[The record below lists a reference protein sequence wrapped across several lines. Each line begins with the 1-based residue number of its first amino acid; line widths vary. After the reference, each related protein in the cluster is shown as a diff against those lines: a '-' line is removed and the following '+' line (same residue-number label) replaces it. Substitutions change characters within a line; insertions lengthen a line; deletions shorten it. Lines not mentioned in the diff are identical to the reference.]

1 MARARRVPPRTS
13 ALSPPIGRSVLR
25 LAGLT
30 GQTALRNAQE
40 VGAQLMLMAR
50 QALRGTQSASVAIA
64 HDVAEVARRAADGV
78 AGGVHELREELT
90 RPRRV
95 LRKPAAKVAARRRAQ
110 ARRRRQTLGTG
121 GDAT

>member
-13 ALSPPIGRSVLR
+13 TLSPTIGRSVLR

-30 GQTALRNAQE
+30 GQTALQNARE

-50 QALRGTQSASVAIA
+50 EAVRGTQAASVAIA
-64 HDVAEVARRAADGV
+64 HDVADLAKRAADGV
-78 AGGVHELREELT
+78 AGGVHELREDLT

-95 LRKPAAKVAARRRAQ
+95 LRKPAAKVAARRRAP
-110 ARRRRQTLGTG
+110 ARRRGRTPKTG
-121 GDAT
+121 GEAT